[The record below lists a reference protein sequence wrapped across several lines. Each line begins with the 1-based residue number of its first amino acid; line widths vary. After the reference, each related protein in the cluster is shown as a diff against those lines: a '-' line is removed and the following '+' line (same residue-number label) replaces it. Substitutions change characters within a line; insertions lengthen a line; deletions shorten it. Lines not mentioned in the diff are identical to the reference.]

1 MKKVSTFYK
10 ELNSPGRNDSKVFL
24 IKYFSI
30 IFLKI
35 ESKREMEKI
44 PHHNDRFQYTSLSH

>member
-44 PHHNDRFQYTSLSH
+44 PHHNDRF